1 MCACI
6 GAIAVTG
13 CTSSTPSATRAH
25 PSVPPSLARPSTP
38 HTKSSVV
45 TGFIEPCVGK
55 IRRTLTYAAGTVVA
69 LRGVER
75 LRPVRPG
82 EQKVILPTDVVA
94 RQHVNENGRYRF
106 ELAPGRYVLA
116 ATYDAGF
123 AGRTFLDVS
132 VPSGATLQRNLPD
145 VCR

>member
-1 MCACI
+1 
-6 GAIAVTG
+6 
-13 CTSSTPSATRAH
+13 
-25 PSVPPSLARPSTP
+25 
-38 HTKSSVV
+38 
-45 TGFIEPCVGK
+45 
-55 IRRTLTYAAGTVVA
+55 VVA

-75 LRPVRPG
+75 LRPIRPG

-94 RQHVNENGRYRF
+94 RQHVNENGRYQF

-116 ATYDAGF
+116 ATYDAGS

-132 VPSGATLQRNLPD
+132 VPSGAMLQRNLPD